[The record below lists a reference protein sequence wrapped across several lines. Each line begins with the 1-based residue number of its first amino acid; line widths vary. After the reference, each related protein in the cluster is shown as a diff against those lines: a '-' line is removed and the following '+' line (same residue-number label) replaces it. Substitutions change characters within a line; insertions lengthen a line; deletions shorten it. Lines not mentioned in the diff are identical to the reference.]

1 MNVNKLEEKLIELG
15 YECQSIYGGIS
26 QYIKEYDKVRGLI
39 ILIYLKNGF
48 IDEPFCEVET
58 IDIIDFPTRQSINLF
73 YKGLK
78 QAYKQLQE
86 DLEVLKN
93 ETKVK

>member
-26 QYIKEYDKVRGLI
+26 QYIKEYDKVNGLI

-58 IDIIDFPTRQSINLF
+58 IDIIGFPTRQSINLF

-86 DLEVLKN
+86 DLEVLYN